1 MAKGGRTKGESASML
16 HGRGPQT
23 RVGDCGRNPR
33 GASPENNG
41 RPLRLQVKSAD
52 RIAGCGCGSVGGAD
66 HAEDRQ
72 LFFGMRGR
80 QFAQGWLRG

>member
-1 MAKGGRTKGESASML
+1 
-16 HGRGPQT
+16 
-23 RVGDCGRNPR
+23 
-33 GASPENNG
+33 
-41 RPLRLQVKSAD
+41 
-52 RIAGCGCGSVGGAD
+52 VGGAD